1 MDKKIKMYAL
11 STCIYCQNAKAWF
24 ADKNIEYD
32 CVDVDLLEEGKKFS
46 VLKEIKEK
54 VGMVSFP
61 TIFIGDTVIKGYKPE
76 RYKEALGL

>member
-1 MDKKIKMYAL
+1 MNKKIIMYAL

-24 ADKNIEYD
+24 ADQNIEYD
-32 CVDVDLLEEGKKFS
+32 CVDVDLLEESEKFS

-61 TIFIGDTVIKGYKPE
+61 TIIIGNTVIKGYKPE
-76 RYKEALGL
+76 RYREALDL